1 MWQAAQTPLR
11 DRTLRYLAAAR
22 SLSPCWWWYA
32 SDKRFGEE
40 YDGTPNPAMPD
51 KGELCLGPST
61 VANSRRL
68 LAELERD
75 GAPMDEARLRMAF
88 GGMLAPWALVRSDG
102 AAGMGYCPDPAS
114 RMHGVAWTSGDVG
127 LGLFHYLRGVASYV
141 LPSRTQ
147 GVVTFGCAFEVE
159 GDGREETFIVRPWD
173 GVGRRIVVRHVG
185 LDVRCEGAR
194 LDELRLK
201 ATKREATLSLRNSS
215 DKPLPAH
222 LELRGLWG
230 TRFRVDGETVEAAN
244 GVLRAS
250 VSLKAGEIRSVR
262 IEVME

>member
-1 MWQAAQTPLR
+1 
-11 DRTLRYLAAAR
+11 
-22 SLSPCWWWYA
+22 
-32 SDKRFGEE
+32 
-40 YDGTPNPAMPD
+40 MPD
-51 KGELCLGPST
+51 KGELCLGWST

-75 GAPMDEARLRMAF
+75 GQAMDEARLRMAF

-127 LGLFHYLRGVASYV
+127 LGLFHYLRGAASYV

-159 GDGREETFIVRPWD
+159 GEGAEETFTIRPWD

-194 LDELRLK
+194 IEEFRVR
-201 ATKREATLSLRNSS
+201 ATKRGATLTLRNSS
-215 DKPLPAH
+215 DKPLRARI
-222 LELRGLWG
+222 EVRGLWG
-230 TRFRVDGETVEAAN
+230 TRFEVDGEGVEAEN
-244 GVLRAS
+244 GTLRGDHEIAAGAS
-250 VSLKAGEIRSVR
+250 RTLR
-262 IEVME
+262 IEVQG